1 MTTKN
6 PVSYCPYCK
15 KNVSLSREG
24 INVPLAI
31 LLAIFTGGIGLLIY
45 LAIYHN
51 RDKDRCN
58 NCGSQIDI
66 FQTQSTNKM
75 PVQLDINQKYKLKL
89 GMEKIKG
96 VKVYFC
102 PYCGEKLDD
111 RRIKYCSNCGSDVDI
126 KQ

>member
-1 MTTKN
+1 MTAKN

-24 INVPLAI
+24 INIPLAI

-45 LAIYHN
+45 LAIYHK

-58 NCGSQIDI
+58 NCGSQINI
-66 FQTQSTNKM
+66 NKAL
-75 PVQLDINQKYKLKL
+75 VQPYFNQKSSLKL
-89 GMEKIKG
+89 GMEEVKG
-96 VKVYFC
+96 DKVYFC